1 MGQRP
6 FRGQKGK
13 SKFHKDPKVAA
24 LGVLEGREHGVYG
37 SQRSQMVGSP
47 GRLRQG
53 PLTHISPVLMP
64 TAVPGRPRQDKG
76 SAPRSFCP
84 GFRRWDCEVQALGT
98 NGQDTSPLVRACVFS
113 SSLDALPPRFS
124 YAPLGRGRGSGGA
137 RTAGH
142 GCCWG
147 SSLLELSECL
157 HSLRKGF
164 QTTGE
169 LGSSEKHRLI
179 KRYADTFQNIVQE
192 KFSLF
197 F

>member
-1 MGQRP
+1 M
-6 FRGQKGK
+6 
-13 SKFHKDPKVAA
+13 
-24 LGVLEGREHGVYG
+24 
-37 SQRSQMVGSP
+37 
-47 GRLRQG
+47 
-53 PLTHISPVLMP
+53 
-64 TAVPGRPRQDKG
+64 PGRPRQDKG

-113 SSLDALPPRFS
+113 SSHDALPHVSPTPPWAGAGTVAVVGPVMAAAG
-124 YAPLGRGRGSGGA
+124 APLYWNFQSASTHLGM
-137 RTAGH
+137 
-142 GCCWG
+142 
-147 SSLLELSECL
+147 
-157 HSLRKGF
+157 GF

-179 KRYADTFQNIVQE
+179 KRYADTFQNTVQE